1 MVSTKKT
8 IPLTSFIGISR
19 YNSSLM
25 LVNAVNL
32 SKAIG
37 AKYLFKD
44 VSFTIVP
51 GEKIAL
57 VGRNGYGKST
67 LLKMLSGEDHDF
79 EGKVT
84 TSSGIKITLTKQ
96 EHLQDAQQTA
106 LEYILKDVPHYH
118 KYTKILT
125 EYEEGRNTNYKQY
138 LQILEYCTEKKYL
151 HLEGAVLSTLADFGL
166 SNAAVTS
173 PLSQLSGGQKRYV
186 EMARMMF
193 SRSDL
198 LLVDEPTNHMDYQ
211 GKERFIAWMKSIPQT
226 VLVVTHDRDVLRNVQ
241 KIYELKNQSIEIYK
255 GNYDQYIS
263 QNSTNTLTSVKLYS
277 DQLNRLKEA
286 KKRVEWGLQ
295 MRAKSKQW
303 KIRYDHWLRDY
314 EKIKAET
321 VKPSFWID
329 QNSVEAMDKKVVDS
343 YHKFKEKNIK
353 IMANTEAGGVGELIR
368 ARNLALGYSDVVF
381 DNLNFSLK
389 ESQRLFIKGKNGAG
403 KSTLVKTIMSLSK
416 QKTPTALTLAGEIV
430 LSKDLH
436 IGEYEQEI
444 SARYLSLPLEEA
456 IRVCYKERNVAIDD
470 RKVKSLLAQY
480 LFDPILDGQQKIMFL
495 SGGQKAR
502 FQLIKM
508 FIGEPNL
515 LILDEPTNHLD
526 LPSIEELE
534 NTLSKFEGGILYIS
548 HDTYFIDRMGGQVVE
563 L

>member
-1 MVSTKKT
+1 M
-8 IPLTSFIGISR
+8 
-19 YNSSLM
+19 
-25 LVNAVNL
+25 
-32 SKAIG
+32 
-37 AKYLFKD
+37 
-44 VSFTIVP
+44 TIVE

-57 VGRNGYGKST
+57 IGRNGHGKTT
-67 LLKMLSGEDHDF
+67 LLKILSGEDHDF
-79 EGKVT
+79 DGKISTRKGLRV
-84 TSSGIKITLTKQ
+84 TLTKQ
-96 EHLQDAQQTA
+96 EHIHNNEQSA
-106 LEYILKDVPHYH
+106 LDYILHDVPHYFEY
-118 KYTKILT
+118 KKIIDDFEAGLI
-125 EYEEGRNTNYKQY
+125 EYSERY
-138 LQILEYCTEKKYL
+138 LEILEYFTDNKYFNI
-151 HLEGAVLSTLADFGL
+151 EGSILSTLKDFGISDNEAHL
-166 SNAAVTS
+166 
-173 PLSQLSGGQKRYV
+173 PLASLSGGEKRYV

-193 SRSDL
+193 SKSDL
-198 LLVDEPTNHMDYQ
+198 LLVDEPTNHMDYH
-211 GKERFIAWMKSIPQT
+211 GKNRFISWMRSLPQT
-226 VLVVTHDRDVLRNVQ
+226 LVVVTHDRDVLKHVT
-241 KIYELKNQSIEIYK
+241 KIIELKDQKLITFN

-263 QNSTNTLTSVKLYS
+263 QNANNTLTSVKNYS

-329 QNSVEAMDKKVVDS
+329 QTSVEALDKKVVNS

-353 IMANTEAGGVGELIR
+353 ISVSSENSRGVELIKV
-368 ARNLALGYSDVVF
+368 RNLALGYNEPVF
-381 DNLNFSLK
+381 SGLNFTLNGN
-389 ESQRLFIKGKNGAG
+389 ERVFIKGKNGAG
-403 KSTLVKTIMSLSK
+403 KSTLVRTIMGMANDQETKAHILEGDITIDSD
-416 QKTPTALTLAGEIV
+416 V
-430 LSKDLH
+430 R

-444 SARYLSLPLEEA
+444 SQKYLSMKLEDA
-456 IRVCYKERNVAIDD
+456 IRLSYEEKNVNIIDTEI
-470 RKVKSLLAQY
+470 KKIMAQY
-480 LFDPILDGQQKIMFL
+480 LFEPKNDGSQKIANL

-534 NTLSKFEGGILYIS
+534 NALLKFEGGILYIT
-548 HDTYFIDRMGGQVVE
+548 HDTYFVKKMDGKVVE

>member
-1 MVSTKKT
+1 MLLSAINLAKT
-8 IPLTSFIGISR
+8 MGVKL
-19 YNSSLM
+19 
-25 LVNAVNL
+25 
-32 SKAIG
+32 
-37 AKYLFKD
+37 LFKELNM
-44 VSFTIVP
+44 TIVE

-57 VGRNGYGKST
+57 IGRNGHGKTT
-67 LLKMLSGEDHDF
+67 LLKILSGEDHDF
-79 EGKVT
+79 DGKISTRKGLRV
-84 TSSGIKITLTKQ
+84 TLTKQ
-96 EHLQDAQQTA
+96 EHIHNNEQSA
-106 LEYILKDVPHYH
+106 LNYILHDVPHYFEY
-118 KYTKILT
+118 KKIIDDFEAGLI
-125 EYEEGRNTNYKQY
+125 EYSERY
-138 LQILEYCTEKKYL
+138 LEILEYFTDNKYFNI
-151 HLEGAVLSTLADFGL
+151 EGSILSTLKDFGISDNEAHL
-166 SNAAVTS
+166 
-173 PLSQLSGGQKRYV
+173 PLANLSGGEKRYV

-193 SRSDL
+193 SKADL
-198 LLVDEPTNHMDYQ
+198 LLVDEPTNHMDYH
-211 GKERFIAWMKSIPQT
+211 GKNRFISWMRSLPQT
-226 VLVVTHDRDVLRNVQ
+226 VVVVTHDRDVLKHVT
-241 KIYELKNQSIEIYK
+241 KIIELKDQKLITFN

-263 QNSTNTLTSVKLYS
+263 QNANNTLTSVKNYS

-329 QNSVEAMDKKVVDS
+329 QTSVEALDKKVVNS

-353 IMANTEAGGVGELIR
+353 ISVSSENSRGVELIKV
-368 ARNLALGYSDVVF
+368 RNLALGYNEPVF
-381 DNLNFSLK
+381 SGLNFTLNGN
-389 ESQRLFIKGKNGAG
+389 ERVFIKGKNGAG
-403 KSTLVKTIMSLSK
+403 KSTLVRTIMGMASGHETKAHILEGDITIDSD
-416 QKTPTALTLAGEIV
+416 V
-430 LSKDLH
+430 R

-444 SARYLSLPLEEA
+444 SQKYLSMKLEDA
-456 IRVCYKERNVAIDD
+456 IRLSYEEKNVNIIDTEI
-470 RKVKSLLAQY
+470 KKIMAQY
-480 LFDPILDGQQKIMFL
+480 LFEPKNDGSQKIANL

-534 NTLSKFEGGILYIS
+534 NALLKFEGGILYIT
-548 HDTYFIDRMGGQVVE
+548 HDTYFVKKMDGKVVE